1 MENDVGWSIAL
12 YGGLLWLL
20 VVILGALA
28 VWTLRPMRAG
38 LPGKAEGRCA
48 VLLAILCLPAA
59 SPFPPVVLLLN
70 AAALLTAGIALLR
83 SAGRWAM
90 ILGAAAMGVSLLRDI
105 YAILGLVGDP
115 EPVKQLAFLLTFNAE
130 ASAHTVGHLFLSVPI
145 DMALLLLAA
154 RLALAVGGLA
164 AAARSL
170 GDQPGTLARSSATA
184 IEHRD

>member
-1 MENDVGWSIAL
+1 MEDDVGWSIAL

-20 VVILGALA
+20 VAILGALT
-28 VWTLRPMRAG
+28 VWALRPMRAG

-83 SAGRWAM
+83 CAGRWAI
-90 ILGAAAMGVSLLRDI
+90 ILGAVAVGVSLLRDI
-105 YAILGLVGDP
+105 YAVAGLVGDP

-130 ASAHTVGHLFLSVPI
+130 ASANTVGHLFLSVPI

-154 RLALAVGGLA
+154 RLALAGCGLVA
-164 AAARSL
+164 AAQCL
-170 GDQPGTLARSSATA
+170 GAQPSTAALSAA
-184 IEHRD
+184 PSIEHRD